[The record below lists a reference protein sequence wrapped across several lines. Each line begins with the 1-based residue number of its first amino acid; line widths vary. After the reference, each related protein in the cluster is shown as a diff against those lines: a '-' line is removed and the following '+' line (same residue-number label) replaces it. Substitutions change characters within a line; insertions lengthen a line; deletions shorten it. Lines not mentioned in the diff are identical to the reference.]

1 MLPTSLRNAER
12 ERVLGQLWKALPE
25 AERAKWKSSAPEPV
39 SSPAPAPNAV
49 LGPAPTFST
58 DLDTAA
64 PSIPVLAAPVPML
77 AAPIHARTA
86 PPSVVDARSQTPA
99 VHAPAAPNPS
109 AAHIASASNW
119 LMSML
124 SEADNDSIMGLMQ
137 AKEYFQPTPGGP
149 KAPPQV

>member
-1 MLPTSLRNAER
+1 MSSLFTAGLLVLVLLFLTPLFYYLP
-12 ERVLGQLWKALPE
+12 
-25 AERAKWKSSAPEPV
+25 
-39 SSPAPAPNAV
+39 
-49 LGPAPTFST
+49 
-58 DLDTAA
+58 
-64 PSIPVLAAPVPML
+64 IPVLAAPVPML

-86 PPSVVDARSQTPA
+86 PPSVVDARSQT
-99 VHAPAAPNPS
+99 HAPAAPNPS